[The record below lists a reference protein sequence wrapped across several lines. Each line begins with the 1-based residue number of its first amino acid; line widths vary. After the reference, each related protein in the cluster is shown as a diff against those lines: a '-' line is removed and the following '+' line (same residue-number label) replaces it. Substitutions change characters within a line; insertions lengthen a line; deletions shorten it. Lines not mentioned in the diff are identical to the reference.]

1 MKRKLLV
8 GAFLIG
14 SLCTIHA
21 QQTCASPQI
30 VSPGTIT
37 APEITGTYNDLCWGF
52 GTTTASGEPAKGLWY
67 LYVPP
72 MDGTLTISSDFP
84 ENDGDAYSDDTKIS
98 VFTGNCGNLVCAYQ
112 ADDNTG
118 GSNFLET
125 LEFEVTAGV
134 WHYIHWDNFQ
144 NSQGFKFSV
153 DFDPIDVPETTVP
166 YEFGFDTNSLNEGWT
181 LTSVTPGST
190 WTFLPHDTFHP
201 SHEGDG
207 LVGLFGS
214 TEQTNAWAF
223 SRGIELEAGQTIDI
237 NYFVRSKPMSGTG
250 GALPYEVTIGT
261 EAEAAS
267 QTNVLE
273 TFDDVENETY
283 AEQTHTFTADEA
295 GIYYV
300 GFHCTAPAQT
310 GGSSM
315 LLVDTFSVEEGTAGI
330 NDLPAS
336 AFKLFPNP
344 ATNDLTIQMTGGLAI
359 DSAQLMDIN
368 GRIIKSFSP
377 DNTIGDFTFP
387 VDGLS
392 NGMYFVKLASGEKTA
407 VKKFL
412 KK

>member
-8 GAFLIG
+8 GTFLIG
-14 SLCTIHA
+14 SLCTMHA

-72 MDGTLTISSDFP
+72 MDGTLTISSDLP
-84 ENDGDAYSDDTKIS
+84 ENNGETYSDDTKIS
-98 VFTGNCGNLVCAYQ
+98 VFTGNCGNLTCAYQ

-144 NSQGFKFSV
+144 TSQGFKFTV
-153 DFDPIDVPETTVP
+153 AFDPIDVPETTVP
-166 YEFGFDTNSLNEGWT
+166 YEFGFDTNPLNEGWT
-181 LTSVTPGST
+181 LAAVAPGSE
-190 WTFLPHDTFHP
+190 WAFLPHDTFHP

-214 TEQTNAWAF
+214 TQATNAWAF
-223 SRGIELEAGQTIDI
+223 SRGIELEAGQTIDVS
-237 NYFVRSKPMSGTG
+237 YFVRSKPMSGAG
-250 GALPYEVTIGT
+250 GELPYEVTIGT
-261 EAEAAS
+261 DTEAAS

-273 TFDDVENETY
+273 TFDDVENEAY
-283 AEQTHTFTADEA
+283 VEQTHTFTANEA

-300 GFHCTAPAQT
+300 GFHCTAPAHT

-315 LLVDTFSVEEGTAGI
+315 LLIDSFSVEEGTAGT
-330 NDLPAS
+330 NDIPAS
-336 AFKLFPNP
+336 DFKLYPNP
-344 ATNDLTIQMTGGLAI
+344 AIESLTINLTAGLTVDRAEI
-359 DSAQLMDIN
+359 MDIN
-368 GRIIKSFSP
+368 GRIIEVFQPEAGS
-377 DNTIGDFTFP
+377 NNFTFS
-387 VDGLS
+387 VDGLTQ
-392 NGMYFVKLASGEKTA
+392 GMYFVKLSSGEKIA
-407 VKKFL
+407 MKKFL
-412 KK
+412 KN